1 MLTAFSIRHARP
13 IVLIGCLATLL
24 LGVICLRL
32 DADTRVI
39 DALPQGAAAAQALGR
54 VDREFGGTMSVDVLV
69 QWPLANDWR
78 DPVLLETLDD
88 VHNVLDT
95 AGGITRVISLATIAN
110 TLPERARQR

>member
-1 MLTAFSIRHARP
+1 MPYRKE
-13 IVLIGCLATLL
+13 
-24 LGVICLRL
+24 
-32 DADTRVI
+32 
-39 DALPQGAAAAQALGR
+39 QQQAQALGR

-69 QWPLANDWR
+69 QWPLSNDWR

-110 TLPERARQR
+110 TLPERARQRLKDEDFREVIDSSSRLQPLCGRG